1 LGTRHVLFPRPLT
14 FGAQF
19 HPSSVAGCQF
29 PDATLVCMNNC
40 NPFRPRSGAGQQ
52 CFHRRLSGETSQ
64 PGIHT
69 LASALRP
76 DPVQMRLRTSA
87 SSPLPQGRHRTAIR
101 WSRSLASRHG
111 SCLLSLKLRFPSQLD
126 DSIFSASRCS
136 DLIDHRSHRWPSSAF
151 LSVHSIRGSPF
162 PVSRFRLRHRHD
174 LAAVLFVQN
183 RRVADHHTGSQ

>member
-1 LGTRHVLFPRPLT
+1 MGTRHVLFPRPLT

-29 PDATLVCMNNC
+29 PDATLVCMNAC

-111 SCLLSLKLRFPSQLD
+111 SCLLSLKLPFPSHLD
-126 DSIFSASRCS
+126 DSTPFGESLPAIGSYRAPVLTAGLPAHSQRIAQSAVFHSPLFSA
-136 DLIDHRSHRWPSSAF
+136 
-151 LSVHSIRGSPF
+151 
-162 PVSRFRLRHRHD
+162 RLRHRSD
-174 LAAVLFVQN
+174 TAAFCSFKT
-183 RRVADHHTGSQ
+183 AG